1 MRLNIEFKTERE
13 DKQMEL
19 VDKMKLNL
27 QFFAEDNEDETGE
40 SKENTPENNDDQ
52 KQETYTRS
60 EVDSQISKAVDSALS
75 KRERKHQQELEQ
87 AREEAKKEAESY
99 AKLTEKE
106 KKDKEFEK
114 REQALA
120 EKEKEFRLRELKAD
134 VENDLKDKGLP
145 TSFAESLIHLEDNE
159 QINEVVNAIKEDF
172 DRAVQEQVKEATRQS
187 IPSDQSSS
195 FGNRQV
201 SSKSFEQLAN
211 ENRIIK

>member
-1 MRLNIEFKTERE
+1 MNEIKRL
-13 DKQMEL
+13 
-19 VDKMKLNL
+19 KLNL
-27 QFFAEDNEDETGE
+27 QHFAEDNPND
-40 SKENTPENNDDQ
+40 PEGKDKQSGNDQGDDDKKFFELTQ
-52 KQETYTRS
+52 S
-60 EVDSQISKAVDSALS
+60 ELDSQKHKAVNKALAN
-75 KRERKHQQELEQ
+75 QEKKFEQ
-87 AREEAKKEAESY
+87 RLKEAVENARSEAESY

-187 IPSDQSSS
+187 TPSGQRSD
-195 FGNRQV
+195 V
-201 SSKSFEQLAN
+201 SSNKKTSDSFAEIARQ
-211 ENRIIK
+211 NRIIQ

>member
-1 MRLNIEFKTERE
+1 MNEIKRL
-13 DKQMEL
+13 
-19 VDKMKLNL
+19 KLNL
-27 QFFAEDNEDETGE
+27 QHFAEDNPNDHEGKGKQSGNDQGDDD
-40 SKENTPENNDDQ
+40 KEIFELTQ
-52 KQETYTRS
+52 S
-60 EVDSQISKAVDSALS
+60 ELDSQKHKAVNKALAN
-75 KRERKHQQELEQ
+75 QEKKFEQ
-87 AREEAKKEAESY
+87 RLKEAVENARSEAESY

-120 EKEKEFRLRELKAD
+120 EREKKFRLRELKAD

-187 IPSDQSSS
+187 TPSGQRSD
-195 FGNRQV
+195 V
-201 SSKSFEQLAN
+201 SSNKKTSDSFAEIARQ
-211 ENRIIK
+211 NRIIQ

>member
-1 MRLNIEFKTERE
+1 MNEIKRL
-13 DKQMEL
+13 
-19 VDKMKLNL
+19 KLNL
-27 QFFAEDNEDETGE
+27 QHFAEDNPNDSEGKGKQSGNDQEDDD
-40 SKENTPENNDDQ
+40 KEIFELTQ
-52 KQETYTRS
+52 S
-60 EVDSQISKAVDSALS
+60 ELDSQKHKAVNKALAN
-75 KRERKHQQELEQ
+75 QEKKFEQ
-87 AREEAKKEAESY
+87 RLKEAVENARSEAESY

-187 IPSDQSSS
+187 TPSGQQSD
-195 FGNRQV
+195 V
-201 SSKSFEQLAN
+201 SSNKKTSDSFAELARQ
-211 ENRIIK
+211 NRIIQ

>member
-1 MRLNIEFKTERE
+1 MNEIKRL
-13 DKQMEL
+13 
-19 VDKMKLNL
+19 KLNL
-27 QFFAEDNEDETGE
+27 QHFAEDNPNDPEGKGKQSENDQGDDD
-40 SKENTPENNDDQ
+40 KEIFELTQ
-52 KQETYTRS
+52 S
-60 EVDSQISKAVDSALS
+60 ELDSQKHKAVNKALAN
-75 KRERKHQQELEQ
+75 QEKKFEQ
-87 AREEAKKEAESY
+87 RLKEAVENARSEAESY

-120 EKEKEFRLRELKAD
+120 EREKKFRLRELKAD

-187 IPSDQSSS
+187 TPYGQGSD
-195 FGNRQV
+195 V
-201 SSKSFEQLAN
+201 SSKKETSKSFADLAK

>member
-1 MRLNIEFKTERE
+1 MNEIKRL
-13 DKQMEL
+13 
-19 VDKMKLNL
+19 KLNL
-27 QFFAEDNEDETGE
+27 QHFAEDNPND
-40 SKENTPENNDDQ
+40 PEGKGKQSGNDQGDDDKKFFELTQ
-52 KQETYTRS
+52 S
-60 EVDSQISKAVDSALS
+60 ELDSQKHKAVNKALAN
-75 KRERKHQQELEQ
+75 QEKKFEQ
-87 AREEAKKEAESY
+87 RLKEAVENARSEAESY

-187 IPSDQSSS
+187 TPSGQQSD
-195 FGNRQV
+195 V
-201 SSKSFEQLAN
+201 SSNKKTSDSFAEIARQ
-211 ENRIIK
+211 NRIIQ

>member
-1 MRLNIEFKTERE
+1 MNEIKRL
-13 DKQMEL
+13 
-19 VDKMKLNL
+19 KLNL
-27 QFFAEDNEDETGE
+27 QHFAEDDSNNNQETE
-40 SKENTPENNDDQ
+40 ETKENSQNSDDKKVFELTQSELDSQ
-52 KQETYTRS
+52 KHKAVNTALANQEKKFEQRLKEAVKNARS
-60 EVDSQISKAVDSALS
+60 EG
-75 KRERKHQQELEQ
+75 
-87 AREEAKKEAESY
+87 ESY

-106 KKDKEFEK
+106 KKDKEIEK

-187 IPSDQSSS
+187 TPSGQQSD
-195 FGNRQV
+195 V
-201 SSKSFEQLAN
+201 SSNKKTSDSFAEIARQ
-211 ENRIIK
+211 NRIIQ

>member
-1 MRLNIEFKTERE
+1 MNEIKRL
-13 DKQMEL
+13 
-19 VDKMKLNL
+19 KLNL
-27 QFFAEDNEDETGE
+27 QHFAEDNPNDPEGKGKQSGNDQGDDD
-40 SKENTPENNDDQ
+40 KEIFELTQ
-52 KQETYTRS
+52 S
-60 EVDSQISKAVDSALS
+60 ELDSQKHKAVNKALAN
-75 KRERKHQQELEQ
+75 QEKKFEQ
-87 AREEAKKEAESY
+87 RLKEAVENARSEAESY

-187 IPSDQSSS
+187 TPSGQQSD
-195 FGNRQV
+195 V
-201 SSKSFEQLAN
+201 SSNKKTSDSFAELARQ
-211 ENRIIK
+211 NRIIQ

>member
-1 MRLNIEFKTERE
+1 MNEIKRL
-13 DKQMEL
+13 
-19 VDKMKLNL
+19 KLNL
-27 QFFAEDNEDETGE
+27 QHFAEDDSNNNQETE
-40 SKENTPENNDDQ
+40 ETKENSQNSDDKKVFELTQSELDSQ
-52 KQETYTRS
+52 KHKAVNTALANQEKKFEQRLKEAVKNARS
-60 EVDSQISKAVDSALS
+60 EG
-75 KRERKHQQELEQ
+75 
-87 AREEAKKEAESY
+87 ESY

-106 KKDKEFEK
+106 KKDKEIEK

-187 IPSDQSSS
+187 TPSGQQSD
-195 FGNRQV
+195 V
-201 SSKSFEQLAN
+201 SSNKKTSDSFAELARQ
-211 ENRIIK
+211 NRIIQ